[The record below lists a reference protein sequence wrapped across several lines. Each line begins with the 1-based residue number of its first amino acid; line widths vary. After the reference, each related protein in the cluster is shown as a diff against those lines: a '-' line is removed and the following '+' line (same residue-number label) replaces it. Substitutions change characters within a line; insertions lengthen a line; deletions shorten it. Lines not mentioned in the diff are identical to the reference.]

1 MPSTGRDALI
11 APVHVVAG
19 LLRDG
24 GRIFITRRHAAA
36 HQGGLWEFPGGKL
49 APGEDVY
56 RGLVRELDEELGIV
70 VRSAHPFTRVHYVY
84 PERPVLLDVWSITSF
99 DGIPHGR
106 EGQGACWRE
115 IGALL
120 PSEFP
125 PADRPVLRRLQLPRL
140 YVISDVA
147 RYGPD
152 AFKAKLERALMAG
165 ARLVQLREPAFD
177 TETFCAYAREMGA
190 LCHRYGAKLL
200 INADPGLVAACG
212 ADGVHLTARRLAALT
227 ARPVAPDLLVG
238 ASCHDLAELQQAQA
252 IEADF
257 ALLSPVRP
265 TPSHPQAAPLG
276 WEAFQALCGATHMPV
291 YALGGLRA
299 DDAPRALRA
308 GAVGV
313 AMISGIWQ
321 AEDIESAV
329 KAVLA
334 G

>member
-24 GRIFITRRHAAA
+24 ERIFITRRHAAA

-56 RGLVRELDEELGIV
+56 HGLARELEEELGIIL
-70 VRSAHPFTRVHYVY
+70 RSAHPFTRVHYVY
-84 PERPVLLDVWSITSF
+84 PERPVLLDVWNIASF

-106 EGQGACWRE
+106 EGQDVCWRE

-152 AFKAKLERALMAG
+152 VFTAKLERALAAG
-165 ARLVQLREPAFD
+165 ARLVQLREPTFD
-177 TETFCAYAREMGA
+177 TQTYCAYAREIA
-190 LCHRYGAKLL
+190 SLCHRYGAKLL
-200 INADPGLVAACG
+200 INADPGLVSACG
-212 ADGVHLTARRLAALT
+212 ADGVHLTARRLATLS
-227 ARPVAPDLLVG
+227 ARPLAPDLLVG
-238 ASCHDLAELQQAQA
+238 ASCHDPAELQQAQA
-252 IEADF
+252 IEVDF
-257 ALLSPVRP
+257 ALLSPVKS

-276 WEAFQALCGATHMPV
+276 WEAFETLCGATHTPV
-291 YALGGLRA
+291 YALGGIRP
-299 DDAPRALRA
+299 DDGPRARRA
-308 GAVGV
+308 GAIGV

-321 AEDIESAV
+321 VEDIEAAV
-329 KAVLA
+329 KTALA
-334 G
+334 D